1 MAQVDDYDTHD
12 DVAWFRDELRQRD
25 RRIAELQSELDKAK
39 DVLRRF
45 DGYVETV
52 RTIVGKAQKRTGD
65 ALPKQ
70 VEAAIEAGAA
80 LVTEAKG
87 LGRGH

>member
-39 DVLRRF
+39 DVLRRLM
-45 DGYVETV
+45 DTS
-52 RTIVGKAQKRTGD
+52 RPSAPSWKAQKRTGD